1 MAAFDYRDVQAPSIL
16 PSAKDIPDNG
26 VASAAQ
32 ALAGAFKDFGTD
44 AYDMGAAVRTKQGDQ
59 AGALAGSTGDPD
71 LKSGLGAFTIY
82 GQAYNNSAT
91 RSYAIQAEATAED
104 TASKLQTEANND
116 PDLFKHTYAAA
127 RDATV
132 KAAPPE
138 AQGIIANL
146 YNARLSSG
154 VAALAKG
161 QADQIQQAD
170 RVNLSEGVA
179 RQTDRVAQL
188 RAAGDPSSLQQA
200 DEEQVKLNLL
210 IDGARNTNTISQ
222 TEQASMHMD
231 SQRAILMQ
239 TTEAQFARVLQD
251 PNGDPAGY
259 IEKLQAANRNGGQ
272 TLSTTKYDVKPGNA
286 AAADP
291 ASWDK
296 REDGSQKGNGFLGL
310 LQRPDGG
317 VSSEISIGVEVNGKE
332 MEVPT
337 MVPTLNQKELDYLMT
352 HKPDPATMPKSIVQK
367 AIAFA
372 QQRMADGKPVF
383 AGPDD
388 APQAGASRQI
398 LDPDEEHKVTQNL
411 FATLRQ
417 QNELE
422 SMGRRNGKTEEQI
435 RLEAGDR
442 MYTGL
447 LFSGQLTVQKLYEG
461 VTSQNLKPET
471 ARALM
476 GQLNSG
482 DNQHSDPKTLFNYK
496 TDLLNHTPADIA
508 ANPNLSWA
516 DKSTLTNEFQDRSNG
531 WEGTQNAKEA
541 KGRIDRALG
550 IVPGT
555 MMQTLTDAQKTQR
568 QTALTQWYD
577 KMSAIDPAQRETSA
591 IPTAQTII
599 GNTFRVNAQSTSQR
613 ATANLSA
620 FQKQAGDP
628 TKMDKEARA
637 NYDSTVARYNHMIAT
652 ANAEAARQQ

>member
-1 MAAFDYRDVQAPSIL
+1 MAFDYRSVQAPSVL
-16 PSAKDIPDNG
+16 DGPNTLPDNG
-26 VASAAQ
+26 AATAAQTLASA
-32 ALAGAFKDFGTD
+32 FKTFGND
-44 AYDMGAAVRTKQGDQ
+44 AYDAGAAVRTKQGDQ
-59 AGALAGSTGDPD
+59 AGSVAGSTGDPD
-71 LKSGLGAFTIY
+71 FKSGLGAFTVY

-104 TASKLQTEANND
+104 TANKLQTEANND
-116 PDLFKHTYAAA
+116 PGLFAHTYAAA

-132 KAAPPE
+132 KAAPPQ

-146 YNARLSSG
+146 YNTRLASG

-188 RAAGDPSSLQQA
+188 RAAGDPDSLQQA

-231 SQRAILMQ
+231 SQRAIVMQ
-239 TTEAQFARVLQD
+239 TTEAQFAHVLQD
-251 PNGDPAGY
+251 PNGDPVGY
-259 IEKLQAANRNGGQ
+259 IEKFQKQNQEN
-272 TLSTTKYDVKPGNA
+272 
-286 AAADP
+286 P
-291 ASWDK
+291 A
-296 REDGSQKGNGFLGL
+296 L
-310 LQRPDGG
+310 P
-317 VSSEISIGVEVNGKE
+317 
-332 MEVPT
+332 
-337 MVPTLNQKELDYLMT
+337 
-352 HKPDPATMPKSIVQK
+352 
-367 AIAFA
+367 
-372 QQRMADGKPVF
+372 
-383 AGPDD
+383 
-388 APQAGASRQI
+388 
-398 LDPDEEHKVTQNL
+398 PDEEHKITQNL

-417 QNELE
+417 HNELE

-541 KGRIDRALG
+541 KARIDRALG

-577 KMSAIDPAQRETSA
+577 KMSAVDPAQRETSA
-591 IPTAQTII
+591 IPTAQSII
-599 GNTFRVNAQSTSQR
+599 GNTFRVNAQTQAQTSSAR
-613 ATANLSA
+613 LSA

-637 NYDSTVARYNHMIAT
+637 AYDGTVARYQHQIAT